1 MVGSIGAS
9 GGGVGRAAIEAALK
23 RMQAQA
29 AQLDGGQAGASQES
43 QSFADVVKGGIQQ
56 VEASVQRT
64 ADLPLE
70 VVQGNL
76 DFHEVAAQLK
86 QSELSFQF
94 AMQVRNK
101 FVEAYREVM
110 RMNV

>member
-9 GGGVGRAAIEAALK
+9 EGGIGRAGIDAALK
-23 RMQAQA
+23 RMQEMSAPIDGQQTA
-29 AQLDGGQAGASQES
+29 ASPASQT
-43 QSFADVVKGGIQQ
+43 FADVVKGGIQQ
-56 VEASVQRT
+56 VEAAVQRSS
-64 ADLPLE
+64 DLPLE
-70 VVQGNL
+70 VLRGNL

-86 QSELSFQF
+86 HSDLSFQF

>member
-1 MVGSIGAS
+1 M
-9 GGGVGRAAIEAALK
+9 GRAAIEAALK
-23 RMQAQA
+23 RMHAQS
-29 AQLDGGQAGASQES
+29 AQLDAGQTGASQES

-56 VEASVQRT
+56 VEASVQRS

-70 VVQGNL
+70 VVRGNL

-86 QSELSFQF
+86 HSELSFQF